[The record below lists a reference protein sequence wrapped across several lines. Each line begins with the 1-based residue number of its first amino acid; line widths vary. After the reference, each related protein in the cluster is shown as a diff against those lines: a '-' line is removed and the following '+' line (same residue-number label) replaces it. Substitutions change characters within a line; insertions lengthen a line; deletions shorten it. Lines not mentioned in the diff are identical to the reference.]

1 MTSTIITDLLLLLQQ
16 MSDEHYSYQCSN
28 LSKATVGQHVR
39 HSIEMYQCLLN
50 GYNSSVVDYSKRKR
64 DLTLEV
70 STVYA
75 LDCLDNIVK
84 QLPLTD
90 RALHVADND
99 EHVMSTFKR
108 ELLYCNE
115 HLIHHMALI
124 KVAILEIGE
133 YQLPDNFGIAP
144 STIKYRQQC
153 AQ

>member
-1 MTSTIITDLLLLLQQ
+1 MINTIINDLLVLLQQ
-16 MSDEHYSYQCSN
+16 LHDEHYSHQCCN
-28 LSKATVGQHVR
+28 LSKATIGQHVR

-50 GYNSSVVDYSKRKR
+50 GYNSSVVDYGKRKR
-64 DLTLEV
+64 DLALEV

-75 LDCLDNIVK
+75 LDCLDNILK

-90 RALHVADND
+90 RAMHVTDND

-124 KVAILEIGE
+124 KVAVLEIGGYE
-133 YQLPDNFGIAP
+133 LPENFGIAP